1 MSGKHLVRSMTDPND
16 QVQTPRRSRLDR
28 APLFLEGAMSM
39 VLMGAQYKRDADRAP
54 VGHEQVA
61 KPRPGD
67 FG

>member
-1 MSGKHLVRSMTDPND
+1 
-16 QVQTPRRSRLDR
+16 LDR